1 MKRIIDINEKI
12 KEYIEQY
19 IPIGGGDHVF
29 CYPDQIVEMIANGT
43 PIPDNATNGDVIKA
57 MFPNIQISDSEVM
70 KNVYTGIPYGEL
82 IGANIDCMRD
92 WWNAPY
98 QKDGIKYN
106 AE

>member
-19 IPIGGGDHVF
+19 IPIGGGDHIF

-43 PIPDNATNGDVIKA
+43 PIPDNATNGDIIKA
-57 MFPNIQISDSEVM
+57 IYGVHFP
-70 KNVYTGIPYGEL
+70 GEE
-82 IGANIDCMRD
+82 DYSHYFFKE

-98 QKDGIKYN
+98 QKGGIKYN